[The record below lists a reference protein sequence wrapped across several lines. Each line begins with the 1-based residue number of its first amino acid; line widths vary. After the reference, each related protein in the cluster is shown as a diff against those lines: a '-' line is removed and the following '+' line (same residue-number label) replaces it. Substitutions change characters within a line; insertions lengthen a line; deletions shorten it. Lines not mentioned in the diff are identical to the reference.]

1 VKAAPGND
9 ADWLFRSVGY
19 RAKDRALLERALTH
33 RSAAGAD
40 NERLEFLGDAVLSFV
55 VADIL
60 YRDFADSNEGDLT
73 RYRAALVSGDVLSE
87 VGKAVG
93 IGERMRLG
101 SGELRSGGFRRPSI
115 LGDAFEAVLGFI
127 YLDGGIE
134 AVRDVV
140 ERLWRERVRAIRES
154 PPEKDP
160 KTRLQEWLQG
170 RSLGLPEYVEESVKG
185 EPHARTFTVLCRVAL
200 SGIEARGSGSS
211 RRRAEQI
218 AAEQVLEAL
227 AREPTND

>member
-1 VKAAPGND
+1 VKTHPGND
-9 ADWLFRSVGY
+9 ADWLFRAVGY
-19 RAKDRALLERALTH
+19 RARDRALLERALTH
-33 RSAAGAD
+33 RSATGAD

-55 VADIL
+55 VADLL
-60 YRDFADSNEGDLT
+60 YREFGDSDEGDLT

-87 VGKAVG
+87 VGKAVS

-134 AVRDVV
+134 AVRAVI
-140 ERLWRERVRAIRES
+140 ERLWRERVQAIRLS
-154 PPEKDP
+154 PPAKDP

-170 RSLGLPEYVEESVKG
+170 RSLGLPEYTEESVRG
-185 EPHARTFTVLCRVAL
+185 EPHARTFTVLCRVGL
-200 SGIEARGSGSS
+200 SGIESRGTGSS
-211 RRRAEQI
+211 RRRAEQL
-218 AAEQVLEAL
+218 AAEQMLDAL
-227 AREPTND
+227 AKETLND